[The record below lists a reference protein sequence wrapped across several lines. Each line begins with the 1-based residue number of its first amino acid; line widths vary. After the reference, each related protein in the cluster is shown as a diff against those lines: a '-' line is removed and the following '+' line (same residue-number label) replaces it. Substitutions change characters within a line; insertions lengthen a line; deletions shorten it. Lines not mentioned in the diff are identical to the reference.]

1 MKIIFIPTSKHREAK
16 VRRFLGIC
24 LYDCFIYS
32 SNKCL
37 ETRRHLGS
45 GRKTVNSQ
53 GYSELREPIKTP
65 KIAIHWFGKYYNIIY
80 HKSNNENLTTPRQE
94 PFLHNDINNHLSFGW
109 VSKRNYNWR
118 ISTKLR
124 VDIDRIHR
132 TRHHPGTM
140 RVKYPVSKLQ
150 WRKKSWCYFAYEF
163 TYFHAKLSTR
173 CRVNL
178 QQNKMKGYLKC
189 TSVIEKISSVSVRWF
204 CLFQLCWGKWSGCE
218 YNLVSVYNL
227 LSRVFSLSCLLVS
240 AILKTENDPGNYE
253 YLKEKTERGQ
263 RVVFFANGIFR
274 TLPTRLRHYS
284 QASTLSRCF
293 SW

>member
-1 MKIIFIPTSKHREAK
+1 MNTEKPKFVAFLVFVCTTASFIAQISSSKNVLKRHAILPRVAK
-16 VRRFLGIC
+16 QWIAKDIRS
-24 LYDCFIYS
+24 Y
-32 SNKCL
+32 
-37 ETRRHLGS
+37 GS
-45 GRKTVNSQ
+45 QSKYQ
-53 GYSELREPIKTP
+53 KFF
-65 KIAIHWFGKYYNIIY
+65 IHWFGKYYNIIY

-94 PFLHNDINNHLSFGW
+94 PFFHNDINNHLSFGW

-150 WRKKSWCYFAYEF
+150 WRKKSWCYFACEF
-163 TYFHAKLSTR
+163 AYFHAKLSTR

-178 QQNKMKGYLKC
+178 QQNKMKGYLKY

-204 CLFQLCWGKWSGCE
+204 CLFHMIRLRIQPS
-218 YNLVSVYNL
+218 VSVQPPFQD
-227 LSRVFSLSCLLVS
+227 LSFSCLLVS

>member
-65 KIAIHWFGKYYNIIY
+65 KIAIHWFGKYYKIIY

-124 VDIDRIHR
+124 VDIDRVHR

-150 WRKKSWCYFAYEF
+150 WRKKSWCYFAYKF
-163 TYFHAKLSTR
+163 AYFHAKLSTR

-204 CLFQLCWGKWSGCE
+204 CLFHLCWG
-218 YNLVSVYNL
+218 
-227 LSRVFSLSCLLVS
+227 
-240 AILKTENDPGNYE
+240 ND
-253 YLKEKTERGQ
+253 Q
-263 RVVFFANGIFR
+263 VAN
-274 TLPTRLRHYS
+274 TT
-284 QASTLSRCF
+284 
-293 SW
+293 

>member
-32 SNKCL
+32 SNFVFRKCL
-37 ETRRHLGS
+37 ETTRHLGS

-53 GYSELREPIKTP
+53 GYSELREPIKMP
-65 KIAIHWFGKYYNIIY
+65 KIAIHWFGRYYNIIY

-150 WRKKSWCYFAYEF
+150 RRKKELMLLCVRLCIVPCKTFDPVQSKPPTEQNERLLKVHECDWENI
-163 TYFHAKLSTR
+163 LSFS
-173 CRVNL
+173 
-178 QQNKMKGYLKC
+178 Q
-189 TSVIEKISSVSVRWF
+189 VILSVSSM
-204 CLFQLCWGKWSGCE
+204 LGIWSGCE

-227 LSRVFSLSCLLVS
+227 LS
-240 AILKTENDPGNYE
+240 K
-253 YLKEKTERGQ
+253 
-263 RVVFFANGIFR
+263 IFR
-274 TLPTRLRHYS
+274 FLVFLSLP
-284 QASTLSRCF
+284 F
-293 SW
+293 

>member
-32 SNKCL
+32 SNFVFRKCL
-37 ETRRHLGS
+37 ETTRHLAS

-53 GYSELREPIKTP
+53 GYSELREPIKIP

-140 RVKYPVSKLQ
+140 RVIYPVSKLQ

-163 TYFHAKLSTR
+163 AYFHAKLSTR

-178 QQNKMKGYLKC
+178 QQNKMKGYLKY

-204 CLFQLCWGKWSGCE
+204 CLFHLCWG
-218 YNLVSVYNL
+218 YDQV
-227 LSRVFSLSCLLVS
+227 
-240 AILKTENDPGNYE
+240 
-253 YLKEKTERGQ
+253 
-263 RVVFFANGIFR
+263 AN
-274 TLPTRLRHYS
+274 TT
-284 QASTLSRCF
+284 
-293 SW
+293 

>member
-1 MKIIFIPTSKHREAK
+1 MGA
-16 VRRFLGIC
+16 
-24 LYDCFIYS
+24 
-32 SNKCL
+32 
-37 ETRRHLGS
+37 
-45 GRKTVNSQ
+45 
-53 GYSELREPIKTP
+53 IKTP

-163 TYFHAKLSTR
+163 AYFHAKLSTR

-189 TSVIEKISSVSVRWF
+189 TSVIENLSSVSVRWF
-204 CLFQLCWGKWSGCE
+204 CLFQLCWG
-218 YNLVSVYNL
+218 
-227 LSRVFSLSCLLVS
+227 
-240 AILKTENDPGNYE
+240 ND
-253 YLKEKTERGQ
+253 Q
-263 RVVFFANGIFR
+263 VAN
-274 TLPTRLRHYS
+274 TT
-284 QASTLSRCF
+284 
-293 SW
+293 